1 MTAALVRHDTV
12 RPLRAIAEARPD
24 ANGVARR
31 SVLVVDDNV
40 ELARAI
46 ERLLSRNGFHVVRA
60 DSGQSAVRALMRE
73 SFDAVVTDI
82 EMPGMTGVDLLGA
95 VRAYDLDVPVILMT
109 GAPTIESAIEA
120 VSLGALQYLQ
130 KPTSNDVL
138 LKAVE
143 RASSVHRA
151 ARVKR
156 DAVRRISEQV
166 GPDRETAALQVRLDR
181 AIETMRVLFQPIV
194 SSREQRVF
202 GYEALMRTDEPSL
215 HDPGAVLSA
224 AERLDRL
231 PDVGRRMRALS
242 AAAFEHAPR
251 GTLLF
256 VNLHTKDLLDP
267 TLYDSDAPLAEF
279 ADRVVLEITERAALG
294 EVHDLKRRVSV
305 LRYLGY
311 RLAVDDLGAGYSGL
325 SSFVTLEP
333 EIVKL
338 DMSLVRDVHRSDVQ
352 RKLIGSMT
360 RMCGEMG
367 VRVIAEGIELEEERL
382 GLLEAGCD
390 LMQGY
395 LHGRPGPAFPMA
407 TRY

>member
-12 RPLRAIAEARPD
+12 RPLRVVAEASTDR
-24 ANGVARR
+24 AGEARR
-31 SVLVVDDNV
+31 AVLVVDDNV

-46 ERLLSRNGFHVVRA
+46 ERLLSRHGFHVVRV

-156 DAVRRISEQV
+156 DAVRRVGEPV
-166 GPDRETAALQVRLDR
+166 GPDRETAGLSLRLDR

-194 SSREQRVF
+194 SAREQRVF

-279 ADRVVLEITERAALG
+279 ADRVVLEITERATLG
-294 EVHDLKRRVSV
+294 DLRDLKARVSV

-325 SSFVTLEP
+325 SSFVALEP

-367 VRVIAEGIELEEERL
+367 VRVIAEGIELEEERR

-395 LHGRPGPAFPMA
+395 LHGRPGPAFPVA